1 MTLVEVSDW
10 AYGSSSQR
18 GELGRLPRLASS
30 CPGAGPFPRR
40 DQPNQPRELV
50 GRDRDL
56 AVIGAF
62 VAELPARGGSLLLRG
77 EPGVGKSAL
86 LDAAEAQA
94 ETANIRVLR
103 AAGAEFEDASFFALN
118 QLLLPLADDL
128 DRLND
133 LQRAALD
140 VALGFNDGPGCGRLV
155 VSNAALTLL
164 RQAAADRP
172 LLLVVDDLHWVD
184 QASAQVLGFVARR
197 LRLSQAGLIAA
208 ERTGASRL
216 SVLGAPGY
224 EVRPL
229 DDDAAALLVATR
241 FPGLAHR
248 VRQRIVTE
256 ARGNSLALLE
266 LPAGLSQQQR
276 SARAA
281 LPEVLP
287 LSGCL
292 QAVLASR
299 VAALPAAA
307 GYLLLLAVLEGTG
320 DLSLLRSAAG
330 RQWEIGG
337 LAPAVQAGVVHVDDA
352 AQRVVFLHSGIR
364 SAVLELAA
372 GGDVRRA
379 HLALAAQLRDQP
391 ERRAWHLAEA
401 DIDLGG
407 EGASALAPVPRQPRE
422 PGDPDQ
428 ARRLATAAY
437 LTASVDGD
445 LSAAETLLADA
456 RRACPGVEPSA
467 ESAFATAFVLLHGD
481 GDVGAARRLLL
492 PGLETVLGG
501 DDGPLS
507 AVQAVWLLV
516 RVCQL
521 SGRAEDREA
530 LDRFV
535 ACAGPAVPASVRAA
549 VRGVL
554 DPRTARG
561 PLGGEIGSLV
571 GRAEPA
577 QIVRIARASACA
589 DRLADCR
596 QALRRV
602 ARPEPA
608 GRVGPVAVQASILLA
623 LEAYQTGQWDEAW
636 RLAQGAG
643 DWCAS
648 RGYQLLRQQAQTVQ
662 AFTAAC
668 RGDAGTAQALADDI
682 ALWAA
687 PRGLTLLLAGARY
700 ARVLMALA
708 LSDFPTAYQQAAR
721 ISPPGDI
728 VSCEPFAAWA
738 LLDLVEGA
746 LRTGRHDDAD
756 AHVQAV
762 RRAGLAATSPRMALL
777 SAAAMAMTAS
787 DDEAPALFERALAS
801 EDAGRWP
808 FDRARVQLLFGERLR
823 RLRASGTARVHLS
836 AALDEFRRL
845 GAPTWADRA
854 AMALR
859 ATGQVPPG
867 AENRRHQVLTPHE
880 LQIAELAAAGLSN
893 KEIGERLF
901 MSHRTVASHLY
912 RMFPRLGITS
922 RAALGTVLPRDHD

>member
-1 MTLVEVSDW
+1 M
-10 AYGSSSQR
+10 
-18 GELGRLPRLASS
+18 
-30 CPGAGPFPRR
+30 
-40 DQPNQPRELV
+40 
-50 GRDRDL
+50 
-56 AVIGAF
+56 
-62 VAELPARGGSLLLRG
+62 
-77 EPGVGKSAL
+77 
-86 LDAAEAQA
+86 
-94 ETANIRVLR
+94 
-103 AAGAEFEDASFFALN
+103 
-118 QLLLPLADDL
+118 
-128 DRLND
+128 
-133 LQRAALD
+133 
-140 VALGFNDGPGCGRLV
+140 

-164 RQAAADRP
+164 CQAAADRP
-172 LLLVVDDLHWVD
+172 LLLIIDDLHWVD
-184 QASAQVLGFVARR
+184 QASAQILGFIARR
-197 LRLSQAGLIAA
+197 LRLSQVGLIAA
-208 ERTGASRL
+208 ERAGASRP
-216 SVLGAPGY
+216 SVLGVPGY

-229 DDDAAALLVATR
+229 DDDASARLVATR
-241 FPGLAHR
+241 FPGLAPK
-248 VRQRIVTE
+248 VTQRIVTE

-281 LPEVLP
+281 LPKVLP
-287 LSGCL
+287 LNGRL
-292 QAVLASR
+292 QAVLSSR
-299 VAALPAAA
+299 VAALPPAA
-307 GYLLLLAVLEGTG
+307 GYLLLLAVLSGTG
-320 DLSLLRSAAG
+320 DLSLLRLTAG
-330 RQWEIGG
+330 RQCETGG
-337 LAPAVQAGVVHVDDA
+337 LDPAVQAGLVHVDDA

-364 SAVLELAA
+364 SAVLELSAS
-372 GGDVRRA
+372 GDVRRA

-391 ERRAWHLAEA
+391 ERRAWHLTEA
-401 DIDLGG
+401 DVELGG
-407 EGASALAPVPRQPRE
+407 EGASTLAPVPRQPQE
-422 PGDPDQ
+422 TDDPDQ

-456 RRACPGVEPSA
+456 RRACPGGEPSA
-467 ESAFATAFVLLHGD
+467 ETALATAFVLLHGD
-481 GDVGAARRLLL
+481 GDVAAARRLLL
-492 PGLETVLGG
+492 PGLETARGG

-507 AVQAVWLLV
+507 AAQAVWLLV
-516 RVCQL
+516 TVCQL
-521 SGRAEDREA
+521 SGQAEDRDS
-530 LDRFV
+530 LDRFI
-535 ACAGPAVPASVRAA
+535 ASAGPAVPASVRAA

-554 DPRTARG
+554 DPRTAPG
-561 PLGGEIGSLV
+561 PLGAEIGSLAYQ
-571 GRAEPA
+571 AEPA
-577 QIVRIARASACA
+577 QIVRIARASAFA

-596 QALRRV
+596 EALRRV
-602 ARPEPA
+602 ARPEPTGSA
-608 GRVGPVAVQASILLA
+608 GPVAVQASILLA

-648 RGYQLLRQQAQTVQ
+648 RGYQLLRRQAQTVQ

-687 PRGLTLLLAGARY
+687 PRGLTSLLAGAHY
-700 ARVLMALA
+700 ARVLTALA
-708 LSDFPTAYQQAAR
+708 QSDFPAAYQHAAR
-721 ISPPGDI
+721 ISPAGDI

-746 LRTGRHDDAD
+746 LRTDRRDDAD

-762 RRAGLAATSPRMALL
+762 RRALSQAPGQAATSPRMALL

-801 EDAGRWP
+801 DDAGRWP

-859 ATGQVPPG
+859 ATGQVPSG
-867 AENRRHQVLTPHE
+867 AENRGHQVLTPHE

-893 KEIGERLF
+893 REIGERLF

-922 RAALGTVLPRDHD
+922 RAALGTVLLGITTDRAAAH